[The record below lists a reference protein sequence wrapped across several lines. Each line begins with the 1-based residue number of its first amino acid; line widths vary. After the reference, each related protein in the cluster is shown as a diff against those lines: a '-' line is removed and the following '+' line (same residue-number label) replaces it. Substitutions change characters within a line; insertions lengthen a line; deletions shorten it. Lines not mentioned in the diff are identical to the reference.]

1 MESTGRHLNFVY
13 NHQERSSPILEIF
26 NASSGSGFGPS
37 QILFLLLGRRLPV
50 RVLGQTQTYRLV

>member
-13 NHQERSSPILEIF
+13 NHQERSSPSTEIF

-37 QILFLLLGRRLPV
+37 QFSFYFSTGTSRFGSSDKRRL
-50 RVLGQTQTYRLV
+50 TD